1 MGYNKGDSY
10 EEKIFEILQK
20 KNLLSP
26 KAKRG
31 GSSNKPD
38 LIFLHQS
45 RSSSLEV
52 KLDLKADYGQ
62 KMLKWEDGIWSWRV
76 DDSVTQ
82 LYTHLKILDYIN
94 HKTIIPN
101 RYTIPKE
108 EITQAQK
115 TEDQKQFEDK
125 REIDINALYQYY
137 SNRNCYYIQIGGY
150 GFYHLEQDILNLG
163 TPQFN
168 CEMVLRLRAKTI
180 HSQPLYNYGFYAV
193 LKPDGKPQQVSPY
206 DLEEKEDRVF
216 PPIQP

>member
-1 MGYNKGDSY
+1 MGYNQGDSY

-20 KNLLSP
+20 KKVLSP
-26 KAKRG
+26 NAKRG

-45 RSSSLEV
+45 RPSFIEV

-62 KMLKWEDGIWSWRV
+62 KMLKWENGVWSWRV

-82 LYTHLKILDYIN
+82 LFTHLKILDYIN
-94 HKTIIPN
+94 DKNIIPN

-115 TEDQKQFEDK
+115 KEDQSQFEDQI
-125 REIDINALYQYY
+125 EIDINALYQYY
-137 SNRNCYYIQIGGY
+137 TNRNCYYIQIGGY
-150 GFYHLEQDILNLG
+150 GFYHLEEDILNLG
-163 TPQFN
+163 TSQFK
-168 CEMVLRLRAKTI
+168 CKMLLRLRAKTI
-180 HSQPLYNYGFYAV
+180 HSNPLYNYGFYAV
-193 LKPDGKPQQVSPY
+193 LKPDGKPQKVSPY
-206 DLEEKEDRVF
+206 DLEEKDNRAF

>member
-1 MGYNKGDSY
+1 MGYNKGDRY

-20 KNLLSP
+20 RNLLSP
-26 KAKRG
+26 EAKRG
-31 GSSNKPD
+31 GSSSKPD

-45 RSSSLEV
+45 RPSFLEV

-62 KMLKWEDGIWSWRV
+62 KMLKWEDGVWSWCR

-82 LYTHLKILDYIN
+82 LYSHLKILDHIN
-94 HKTIIPN
+94 SKKIIPN
-101 RYTIPKE
+101 RCTIPKE

-137 SNRNCYYIQIGGY
+137 TNRNCYYIQIGGY

-163 TPQFN
+163 TPQFK
-168 CEMVLRLRAKTI
+168 CKMLLRLRAKTI

-193 LKPDGKPQQVSPY
+193 LKPKGKPQQFSPY
-206 DLEEKEDRVF
+206 DLEEKDDRAF

>member
-10 EEKIFEILQK
+10 EEKIFQVLQE
-20 KNLLSP
+20 KNVLSP
-26 KAKRG
+26 EVKRG

-62 KMLKWEDGIWSWRV
+62 KMLKWEEGVWSWRV

-94 HKTIIPN
+94 NKKIIPN

-108 EITQAQK
+108 QITQAQK

-125 REIDINALYQYY
+125 REVDINALYQYY
-137 SNRNCYYIQIGGY
+137 TNKNCYYIQIGGY
-150 GFYHLEQDILNLG
+150 GFYHLEQDILELG
-163 TPQFN
+163 TPQFK
-168 CEMVLRLRAKTI
+168 CKMLLRLRAKTI

-193 LKPDGKPQQVSPY
+193 LKIAGKPQQISPY
-206 DLEEKEDRVF
+206 DLEEKEDRIF